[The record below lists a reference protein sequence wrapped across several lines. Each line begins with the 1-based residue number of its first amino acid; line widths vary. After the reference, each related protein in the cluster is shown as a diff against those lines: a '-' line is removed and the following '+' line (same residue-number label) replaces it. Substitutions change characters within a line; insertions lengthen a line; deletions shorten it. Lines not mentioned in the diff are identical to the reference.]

1 MNKEEYPILE
11 PAFDVKQ
18 AQLRALSMC
27 VPIFGEVPTV
37 SVDTIYSEEE
47 TGTFKIPQW
56 TFSCKVPTKIG
67 DGTVFL
73 HVNVGPYES
82 LLECIRLWNI
92 TAAEAKKAL
101 FTEDLF
107 YERKVKRC

>member
-1 MNKEEYPILE
+1 MADEEYPILE

-18 AQLRALSMC
+18 AQLRAFSMC
-27 VPIFGEVPTV
+27 IPIFGEVPTV
-37 SVDTIYSEEE
+37 SVDTIYEEVE
-47 TGTFKIPQW
+47 TGTYKIPQW

-67 DGTVFL
+67 DGTVFQ
-73 HVNVGPYES
+73 HVNVGPYNS

-101 FTEDLF
+101 FTEDLIG
-107 YERKVKRC
+107 ERRGTR